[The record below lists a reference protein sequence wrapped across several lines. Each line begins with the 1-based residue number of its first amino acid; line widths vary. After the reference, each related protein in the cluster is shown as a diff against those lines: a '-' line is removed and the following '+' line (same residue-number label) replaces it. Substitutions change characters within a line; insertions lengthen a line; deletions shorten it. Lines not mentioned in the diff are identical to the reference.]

1 MVSDLTKYKLM
12 YLGINLILLGIIIYK
27 LSVMGLLPVSPTD
40 YIDLIP
46 FYEVKYLLIP
56 IRQNK

>member
-1 MVSDLTKYKLM
+1 MNLVFEPYEHMVSDLTKYKLM
-12 YLGINLILLGIIIYK
+12 YMGINLVLLGIIIYK

-46 FYEVKYLLIP
+46 LY
-56 IRQNK
+56 